1 MLTLLVNLTGYKE
14 NKNKKHTSVS
24 PPVGI
29 GVETGPFFF
38 FLSFFFLVFSFSDAI
53 EAALTFLTF

>member
-24 PPVGI
+24 PPVRTEAEI
-29 GVETGPFFF
+29 G
-38 FLSFFFLVFSFSDAI
+38 LLFSISDAI
-53 EAALTFLTF
+53 EAALTLLTF

>member
-29 GVETGPFFF
+29 WVETG
-38 FLSFFFLVFSFSDAI
+38 LLFSFSDSV
-53 EAALTFLTF
+53 EAALTLATL

>member
-24 PPVGI
+24 PPVRNGI
-29 GVETGPFFF
+29 ETG
-38 FLSFFFLVFSFSDAI
+38 LLFSISDAI
-53 EAALTFLTF
+53 EAALTLLTF

>member
-29 GVETGPFFF
+29 GVETS
-38 FLSFFFLVFSFSDAI
+38 LLFSFLDAV
-53 EAALTFLTF
+53 EAALTFVTF

>member
-29 GVETGPFFF
+29 GVETALF
-38 FLSFFFLVFSFSDAI
+38 FSFSDAI
-53 EAALTFLTF
+53 EAALTFLMF

>member
-29 GVETGPFFF
+29 GVETG
-38 FLSFFFLVFSFSDAI
+38 LLFSFSDAI
-53 EAALTFLTF
+53 KAVLTSPRF